1 MHCNDK
7 RTIFALKKSLE
18 NYSIEKG
25 HYLTKLESEKDPNKK
40 LELQSKIDII
50 ENTIDE
56 IKCQLETM

>member
-18 NYSIEKG
+18 HYSIEKG
-25 HYLTKLESEKDPNKK
+25 HYLSKLGSEKDPNKK